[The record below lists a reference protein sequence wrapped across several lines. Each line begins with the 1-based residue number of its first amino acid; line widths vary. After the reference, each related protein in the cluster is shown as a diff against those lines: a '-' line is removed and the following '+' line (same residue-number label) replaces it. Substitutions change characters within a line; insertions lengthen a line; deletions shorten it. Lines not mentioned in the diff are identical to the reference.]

1 MILLPLMTQ
10 AELKLIL
17 LDMHITSVA
26 KYNSFF
32 LNVLKYHKIL
42 QYFKVE
48 TTEFEAGKTEGP

>member
-1 MILLPLMTQ
+1 MY
-10 AELKLIL
+10 
-17 LDMHITSVA
+17 ITSVA